1 MDLKRKEWLVMVN
14 CMKSQMLPGM
24 GIWGKL
30 HKPLSKCLKS
40 CIENHYKVKAAKNC
54 EQKGTVSRKV

>member
-1 MDLKRKEWLVMVN
+1 VMVN